1 MKASADFQQR
11 TNTPVNF
18 RNAAG
23 RSRDTRQDL
32 EQSALPCSVETDD
45 SDNVAAFNLEGN
57 VFQRPNMSVPLRRAL
72 EASKRRTSRAGD
84 NIPQRLITLEGSYPI
99 LFAEIFTSEGEISHR
114 FTGINRKEILCS
126 SFLLVILLTV
136 ITLVVIVIVRLNV
149 HVVEDHAEDLCA
161 DVAQQLFRTSNNVPR
176 ASAAMHNQQHA
187 VDHRRNQHTIC
198 EGADRGRVDD
208 DVGVISLQSRYKPAH
223 LFRPKKLGGVRRNWS
238 RS

>member
-57 VFQRPNMSVPLRRAL
+57 VFQRPDVSVPLRRAL
-72 EASKRRTSRAGD
+72 EPSKRRTSRAGD
-84 NIPQRLITLEGSYPI
+84 NIPQRLITLEGSYLI
-99 LFAEIFTSEGEISHR
+99 LFAEIFTGEGEISHR
-114 FTGINRKEILCS
+114 FTRRTRINRKEILCS

-136 ITLVVIVIVRLNV
+136 ITLVVIVVVRLNV
-149 HVVEDHAEDLCA
+149 HVVEDYAEDFCA
-161 DVAQQLFRTSNNVPR
+161 DVAQ
-176 ASAAMHNQQHA
+176 
-187 VDHRRNQHTIC
+187 
-198 EGADRGRVDD
+198 
-208 DVGVISLQSRYKPAH
+208 
-223 LFRPKKLGGVRRNWS
+223 
-238 RS
+238 